1 MRRYI
6 LLSLGLLWA
15 QSHPVWRTLTEDDYG
30 SYTQVRTIAQDPTTG
45 IIYIGTNQGVTEYDG
60 QRWQFHPTPSLIRAL
75 VISPN
80 HRIWVGARGDFGEMR
95 TEANGSLAYVSYRS
109 YLPKEQQEVGDLE
122 WAFAD
127 KENQIYLA
135 GARAAVHID
144 GSMLAVAPRVFK
156 LNENT
161 LLTGAGKVK
170 DEVWV
175 NLQGGGGLH
184 RFTPNGFQPLPGGKL
199 FDEKYIVGIVEV
211 EGQVYLFSDDGSIY
225 EAQVGSANYIPMKLK
240 DEAYL
245 RENRIYRVARLGKNL
260 LIGTLNGGVLVIDQ
274 QGVTIEK
281 WNNSAGF
288 PDDDIYAA
296 FVDQAGNAWVSHGRG
311 LTQVLSG
318 LPLRTYA
325 SQKGLEGKITD
336 IQPLE
341 KEIYITTVRGV
352 FRMRLSDSKITQI
365 EGIKGECWRVLQLQG
380 RVLVASSQGLYD
392 VTGGAAVPV
401 IPGRAFVGIQ
411 PSRSQ
416 EKEAYVYGRGGLYLL
431 QYEGGRWKEV
441 APLVERDVQSL
452 VEEGEYLWLGT
463 STGVLRYNRPN
474 RQTEASDEQLGLEK
488 ASYYVG
494 KLEER
499 ILAQSGKGVY
509 VYREASGKFELEPHL
524 SQLFSSERVDKML
537 ALSGEELIVRTRE
550 GLRALRKTSEG
561 YSLFAASDNQSF
573 TLNALGRRP
582 DVLCLEA
589 DKRVWAA
596 YKDELIGGELLFK
609 PAFLPPTLIRAAI
622 LGEDSLLWGG
632 RFYSMEGMKLLS
644 EQPQNAIPRIPIQL
658 ASGRLWVGWLDPYG
672 GLGRTSFRYRLSEG
686 NQAREWNYL
695 ESGAS
700 INFAELSEGNY
711 TMEVE
716 ALTPYGIPVAS
727 AKYQFEVLPPW
738 WRTLWAYILYG
749 ILAIFLVFA
758 IIRLNAARLEAR
770 NRELEAVVRARTA
783 ELQQSYSQLAA
794 AKKDLEKAYEDLK
807 NTQEQLIQSEKMAAL
822 GQLIAGV
829 AHEIN
834 TPIGAISAAASNIS
848 KALPQTLQQYPE
860 LLSLIGDQYSVFQQM
875 VERTL
880 GFTGSL
886 TSREERQYRRQ
897 ISEWLEQNQVPNA
910 SAIAQSLI
918 KVGLFDNLDPFL
930 VILKHPKAQFIIEMV
945 GNIGKLRLNV
955 DNIELAVSKTQKIVY
970 ALKTY
975 VRKGTEDRPEY
986 MKIPDTIDTVLIIYH
1001 NQLKYGIEVTKEYEP
1016 DLPSILGVPDQ
1027 LSQVWTNIVANAIQA
1042 MQGKGSLAIKVW
1054 REGDEIIS
1062 SFTDSG
1068 PGIPKEIQHKIFE
1081 AFFTT
1086 KPPGEGTGLG
1096 LDISRKIVEKHGGKI
1111 YFESEPG
1118 KTTFYVRV
1126 PVRTPF
1132 EAAASEQKQPVQ
1144 QTT

>member
-1 MRRYI
+1 MTRYI
-6 LLSLGLLWA
+6 LVGVGLLWA
-15 QSHPVWRTLTEDDYG
+15 QSHPVWRTFTEDDYG
-30 SYTQVRTIAQDPTTG
+30 SYTQVRSIAQDPTTG
-45 IIYIGTNQGVTEYDG
+45 IIYIGTNQGITEYDG
-60 QRWQFHPTPSLIRAL
+60 QRWRFYPTPSLIRAL
-75 VISPN
+75 LISPN
-80 HRIWVGARGDFGEMR
+80 QRIWAGARGDFGEMR
-95 TEANGSLAYVSYRS
+95 TDANGSLTYTSYRS
-109 YLPKEQQEVGDLE
+109 YLPKDQQEVGDLE

-135 GARAAVHID
+135 GPRAAVHID
-144 GSMLAVAPRVFK
+144 GSMLTIAPRVFK

-184 RFTPNGFQPLPGGKL
+184 RLTPNGFQPVSGGKL
-199 FDEKYIVGIVEV
+199 FDEKYIVGILEV
-211 EGQVYLFSDDGSIY
+211 DGQVYVFSDDGSIY
-225 EAQVGSANYIPMKLK
+225 EGQAGSPNYIPMKLQ

-245 RENRIYRVARLGKNL
+245 RENRIYRVTRIGKNL
-260 LIGTLNGGVLVIDQ
+260 LIGTLNGGVLVINQD
-274 QGVTIEK
+274 GKTIEK
-281 WNNSAGF
+281 WNSASGF
-288 PDDDIYAA
+288 PDDDIYAV
-296 FVDQAGNAWVSHGRG
+296 FVDQVGNAWISHGRG

-318 LPLRTYA
+318 LPLRVYA
-325 SQKGLEGKITD
+325 SQRGLEGKITD
-336 IQPLE
+336 IYPTE
-341 KEIYITTVRGV
+341 KEIYVTTVRGV
-352 FRMRLSDSKITQI
+352 FRMRLPDGKITQI
-365 EGIKGECWRVLQLQG
+365 EGIKSECWRVVQLQG
-380 RVLVASSQGLYD
+380 RILVASSQGLYD
-392 VTGGAAVPV
+392 ITGGDAAPI

-411 PSRSQ
+411 PSRAQ
-416 EKEAYVYGRGGLYLL
+416 EKEAYAYGRGGLYLL
-431 QYEGGRWKEV
+431 QFEGGRWKEI
-441 APLVERDVQSL
+441 APLIERDVQSL

-494 KLEER
+494 KLEEQ

-509 VYREASGKFELEPHL
+509 IYREASGKFELDPQL
-524 SQLFSSERVDKML
+524 SQLFSSERVDKMI
-537 ALSGEELIVRTRE
+537 ALSNEGFIVRVRE
-550 GLRALRKTSEG
+550 GLRVLRKTSEG
-561 YSLFAASDNQSF
+561 YTLLPTFDKKSF

-582 DVLCLEA
+582 DVLFIGAEQ
-589 DKRVWAA
+589 KIWVA
-596 YKDELIGGELLFK
+596 YKDELMGGNLFFT
-609 PAFLPPTLIRAAI
+609 PTFVPPTLIRAAI

-632 RFYSMEGMKLLS
+632 RFYSVEQMKLLT
-644 EQPQNAIPRIPIQL
+644 EQPPNTIPRIPIEV
-658 ASGRLWVGWLDPYG
+658 ASGRLLVSWPDPYG
-672 GLGRTSFRYRLSEG
+672 GLGHTSFRYRLSEG
-686 NQAREWNYL
+686 GEAREWNYL
-695 ESGAS
+695 ESGGS
-700 INFAELSEGNY
+700 INFAELFEGNY
-711 TMEVE
+711 TMEAE
-716 ALTPYGIPVAS
+716 ALTPYGVAVAS
-727 AKYQFEVLPPW
+727 AKFQFEILPPW
-738 WRTLWAYILYG
+738 WRTLWAYIMYG
-749 ILAIFLVFA
+749 ILAIFLVFG

-807 NTQEQLIQSEKMAAL
+807 NAQEQLIQSEKMAAL

-834 TPIGAISAAASNIS
+834 TPIGAISAAATNIS
-848 KALPQTLQQYPE
+848 KTLPQTLQQYPE
-860 LLSLIGDQYSVFQQM
+860 LLSLIGDHYPLFQQM

-897 ISEWLEQNQVPNA
+897 ITEWLEQNQVSN
-910 SAIAQSLI
+910 SSTIAQSLI
-918 KVGLFDNLDPFL
+918 KIGLFDNLDPFL
-930 VILKHPKAQFIIEMV
+930 PILKHPKAPFIIEMV

-975 VRKGTEDRPEY
+975 VRKGTEDKPEY
-986 MKIPDTIDTVLIIYH
+986 MKIPETIDTVLIIYH

-1016 DLPSILGVPDQ
+1016 DLPPILGVPDQ

-1042 MQGKGSLAIKVW
+1042 MQGKGSLAIKVR
-1054 REGDEIIS
+1054 REGDDIIA

-1068 PGIPKEIQHKIFE
+1068 PGIPKEIQHRIFE

-1118 KTTFYVRV
+1118 KTTFYVRI